1 MIGNIRIDHRIVSI
15 KAVIDKLLTLPIV
28 ATMWGAGDLDM
39 MVISDFTRAPTVVSR
54 LSPRLVNVYLPM
66 VLR

>member
-28 ATMWGAGDLDM
+28 ATMWRAGDLEM
-39 MVISDFTRAPTVVSR
+39 MVISDFTRAPIAVSR